1 MSKVAIIGSG
11 PAGYT
16 AGIYAARA
24 NLEPVLFEGLE
35 SGGQLMLTT
44 DVENYP
50 GFVDGIMG
58 PELMQVFKQQAER
71 FGTVIKTEFI
81 DSIEKTDEGFKLK
94 SSKEEYM
101 FDTVIL
107 APGASARWLGVKG
120 EKELQGYGVSACA
133 TCDGFF
139 FKEKTVAVVGG
150 GDSAM
155 EEALFLTKFATK
167 VIVIHRRDEFR
178 ASQIMQDR
186 VLNHDQIEVMWNK
199 TVEEI
204 KGDGA
209 VSSVVLKDAQDES
222 TEEVNLDGVFVA
234 IGHDPNIKFLD
245 GLVELDEKVISKQ
258 GLVLP
263 PVLQLMESLQLE
275 MLLIQFIDKQSLLR
289 VAVVRLLLML
299 KDGWI
304 IKENNLDYLSKLTPE
319 EQTDLEEKLL
329 SAGYPKPKDLSE
341 LTSYIDLFLADYS
354 LDKQISK
361 DDLWLELLN
370 QGYKL
375 GDRIL
380 NLSSPYLKGSD
391 VEELQELLSRLG
403 FYSDPINSEY
413 TKSLSSAVKDFQEN
427 RGLIADGIVG
437 LETAL
442 EIKSLVRPNLST
454 SLNEAIKTFRP
465 SQGLLSVAIYVDN
478 VGEYREQVV
487 FYEQLKEACIELGFQ
502 VKFVSEIDEEISEE
516 NVSKYVNKLS
526 PHLFLIFKHSD
537 NQTINYFQG
546 KHSESKIGKN
556 ISENLSKK
564 IDAEIAGKNS
574 YLLKNTRAVAVNIN
588 GNFYQYSSFDVLQ
601 IIKQTFESIFE
612 SN

>member
-94 SSKEEYM
+94 SSKEEYN

-204 KGDGA
+204 NGDGA
-209 VSSVVLKDAQDES
+209 VSSVVLKDTQDES
-222 TEEVNLDGVFVA
+222 TEVVNLDGVFVA
-234 IGHDPNIKFLD
+234 IGHDPNVKFLD
-245 GLVELDEKVISKQ
+245 GLVELD
-258 GLVLP
+258 
-263 PVLQLMESLQLE
+263 
-275 MLLIQFIDKQSLLR
+275 DK
-289 VAVVRLLLML
+289 
-299 KDGWI
+299 GY
-304 IKENNLDYLSKLTPE
+304 IKTGFST
-319 EQTDLEEKLL
+319 
-329 SAGYPKPKDLSE
+329 A
-341 LTSYIDLFLADYS
+341 TSTS
-354 LDKQISK
+354 
-361 DDLWLELLN
+361 
-370 QGYKL
+370 
-375 GDRIL
+375 
-380 NLSSPYLKGSD
+380 
-391 VEELQELLSRLG
+391 V
-403 FYSDPINSEY
+403 
-413 TKSLSSAVKDFQEN
+413 
-427 RGLIADGIVG
+427 DGIFAAGDVADSVYRQAI
-437 LETAL
+437 TAAG
-442 EIKSLVRPNLST
+442 SGCQ
-454 SLNEAIKTFRP
+454 A
-465 SQGLLSVAIYVDN
+465 A
-478 VGEYREQVV
+478 
-487 FYEQLKEACIELGFQ
+487 
-502 VKFVSEIDEEISEE
+502 
-516 NVSKYVNKLS
+516 
-526 PHLFLIFKHSD
+526 
-537 NQTINYFQG
+537 
-546 KHSESKIGKN
+546 
-556 ISENLSKK
+556 
-564 IDAEIAGKNS
+564 IDAERW
-574 YLLKNTRAVAVNIN
+574 L
-588 GNFYQYSSFDVLQ
+588 DH
-601 IIKQTFESIFE
+601 
-612 SN
+612 

>member
-107 APGASARWLGVKG
+107 SPGASARWLGVKG

-209 VSSVVLKDAQDES
+209 VSSVVLKDTQDES

-234 IGHDPNIKFLD
+234 IGHDPNVKFLD
-245 GLVELDEKVISKQ
+245 GLVELDEK
-258 GLVLP
+258 GY
-263 PVLQLMESLQLE
+263 
-275 MLLIQFIDKQSLLR
+275 
-289 VAVVRLLLML
+289 
-299 KDGWI
+299 
-304 IKENNLDYLSKLTPE
+304 IKTGFST
-319 EQTDLEEKLL
+319 
-329 SAGYPKPKDLSE
+329 A
-341 LTSYIDLFLADYS
+341 TSTS
-354 LDKQISK
+354 
-361 DDLWLELLN
+361 
-370 QGYKL
+370 
-375 GDRIL
+375 
-380 NLSSPYLKGSD
+380 
-391 VEELQELLSRLG
+391 V
-403 FYSDPINSEY
+403 
-413 TKSLSSAVKDFQEN
+413 
-427 RGLIADGIVG
+427 DGIFAAGDVADSVYRQAI
-437 LETAL
+437 TAAG
-442 EIKSLVRPNLST
+442 SGCQ
-454 SLNEAIKTFRP
+454 A
-465 SQGLLSVAIYVDN
+465 A
-478 VGEYREQVV
+478 
-487 FYEQLKEACIELGFQ
+487 
-502 VKFVSEIDEEISEE
+502 
-516 NVSKYVNKLS
+516 
-526 PHLFLIFKHSD
+526 
-537 NQTINYFQG
+537 
-546 KHSESKIGKN
+546 
-556 ISENLSKK
+556 
-564 IDAEIAGKNS
+564 IDAERW
-574 YLLKNTRAVAVNIN
+574 L
-588 GNFYQYSSFDVLQ
+588 DH
-601 IIKQTFESIFE
+601 
-612 SN
+612 

>member
-94 SSKEEYM
+94 SSKEEYN

-209 VSSVVLKDAQDES
+209 VSSVVLKDTQDES
-222 TEEVNLDGVFVA
+222 TKEVNLDGVFVA
-234 IGHDPNIKFLD
+234 IGHDPNVKFLD
-245 GLVELDEKVISKQ
+245 GLVELDEK
-258 GLVLP
+258 GY
-263 PVLQLMESLQLE
+263 
-275 MLLIQFIDKQSLLR
+275 
-289 VAVVRLLLML
+289 
-299 KDGWI
+299 
-304 IKENNLDYLSKLTPE
+304 IKTGFST
-319 EQTDLEEKLL
+319 
-329 SAGYPKPKDLSE
+329 A
-341 LTSYIDLFLADYS
+341 TSTS
-354 LDKQISK
+354 
-361 DDLWLELLN
+361 
-370 QGYKL
+370 
-375 GDRIL
+375 
-380 NLSSPYLKGSD
+380 
-391 VEELQELLSRLG
+391 V
-403 FYSDPINSEY
+403 
-413 TKSLSSAVKDFQEN
+413 
-427 RGLIADGIVG
+427 DGIFAAGDVADSVYRQAI
-437 LETAL
+437 TAAG
-442 EIKSLVRPNLST
+442 SGCQ
-454 SLNEAIKTFRP
+454 A
-465 SQGLLSVAIYVDN
+465 A
-478 VGEYREQVV
+478 
-487 FYEQLKEACIELGFQ
+487 
-502 VKFVSEIDEEISEE
+502 
-516 NVSKYVNKLS
+516 
-526 PHLFLIFKHSD
+526 
-537 NQTINYFQG
+537 
-546 KHSESKIGKN
+546 
-556 ISENLSKK
+556 
-564 IDAEIAGKNS
+564 IDAERW
-574 YLLKNTRAVAVNIN
+574 L
-588 GNFYQYSSFDVLQ
+588 DH
-601 IIKQTFESIFE
+601 
-612 SN
+612 

>member
-94 SSKEEYM
+94 SSKEEYN

-167 VIVIHRRDEFR
+167 VIVIHRRDGFR

-209 VSSVVLKDAQDES
+209 VSSVVLKDTQDES

-234 IGHDPNIKFLD
+234 IGHDPNVKFLD
-245 GLVELDEKVISKQ
+245 GLVELDEK
-258 GLVLP
+258 GY
-263 PVLQLMESLQLE
+263 
-275 MLLIQFIDKQSLLR
+275 
-289 VAVVRLLLML
+289 
-299 KDGWI
+299 
-304 IKENNLDYLSKLTPE
+304 IKTGFST
-319 EQTDLEEKLL
+319 
-329 SAGYPKPKDLSE
+329 A
-341 LTSYIDLFLADYS
+341 TSTS
-354 LDKQISK
+354 
-361 DDLWLELLN
+361 
-370 QGYKL
+370 
-375 GDRIL
+375 
-380 NLSSPYLKGSD
+380 
-391 VEELQELLSRLG
+391 V
-403 FYSDPINSEY
+403 
-413 TKSLSSAVKDFQEN
+413 
-427 RGLIADGIVG
+427 DGIFAAGDVADSVYRQAI
-437 LETAL
+437 TAAG
-442 EIKSLVRPNLST
+442 SGCQ
-454 SLNEAIKTFRP
+454 A
-465 SQGLLSVAIYVDN
+465 A
-478 VGEYREQVV
+478 
-487 FYEQLKEACIELGFQ
+487 
-502 VKFVSEIDEEISEE
+502 
-516 NVSKYVNKLS
+516 
-526 PHLFLIFKHSD
+526 
-537 NQTINYFQG
+537 
-546 KHSESKIGKN
+546 
-556 ISENLSKK
+556 
-564 IDAEIAGKNS
+564 IDAERW
-574 YLLKNTRAVAVNIN
+574 L
-588 GNFYQYSSFDVLQ
+588 DH
-601 IIKQTFESIFE
+601 
-612 SN
+612 